1 MTNLLR
7 VVLVCLLTWS
17 WLRAAYAQ
25 EAAPDSASQA
35 RAKVLF
41 QEGRALV
48 ADGRYAEACPLFEQ
62 SSKLVEGIGTLFNL
76 ADCWERLRR
85 TRSAAALYRKVE
97 RLALAS
103 GQDQRAQVASQ
114 RARNLESSLSKLL
127 IRLEDPHTATNVRQN
142 GEDIPKENLGS
153 PFAVDPGTYQIVA
166 SSPGKRSWSLSAEVP
181 PGAVI
186 VTVLVPVLDDLPDDK
201 PATRAVAT
209 TVPAKT
215 DDSEPAVEAPPP
227 ALLPRPQPVR
237 EEPPRNVRP
246 APWRRP
252 TALVL
257 AGVGIGGMVA
267 GAVFGAQFRSS
278 NKDAENVCPASYDCS
293 NREIA
298 QHEQFVNDAR
308 RARTFSVIGFGVGL
322 AALGSAAAIHF
333 TTPPRTE
340 QTVTASAEWSPYGVT
355 ATLRGRF

>member
-17 WLRAAYAQ
+17 VLRPAHAQ
-25 EAAPDSASQA
+25 EAASDSANQA

-48 ADGRYAEACPLFEQ
+48 ADGRYADACPLFEQ

-103 GQDQRAQVASQ
+103 GQDQRAQVAAQ
-114 RARNLESSLSKLL
+114 RALNLESSLSKLL

-142 GEDIPKENLGS
+142 GEDIPKENLGA

-166 SSPGKRSWSLSAEVP
+166 SSPGKRSWSLSVEVP
-181 PGAVI
+181 QGAVI
-186 VTVLVPVLDDLPDDK
+186 VTVLVPVLDDLPDGK
-201 PATRAVAT
+201 QPTRSPALAL
-209 TVPAKT
+209 PAKS
-215 DDSEPAVEAPPP
+215 DDSQPEVEAAPPP
-227 ALLPRPQPVR
+227 KLIPRPQRAR
-237 EEPPRNVRP
+237 EEPPRDVRP

-252 TALVL
+252 TALAL
-257 AGVGIGGMVA
+257 AGVGLGGMVA

-278 NKDAENVCPASYDCS
+278 NKDAENVCPSSYDCS

-333 TTPPRTE
+333 TTPRAE
-340 QTVTASAEWSPYGVT
+340 KAFSASAEWSPYGVT